1 MKVIDFR
8 VRLRT
13 KELLAAWVPEPA
25 PYFKPYVE
33 LYKMKPRLSFMT
45 VEENLA
51 EMESHGISSAVVCAG
66 NVGEN
71 SLIADLCKKYPDR
84 LIGVAA
90 VDPEAG
96 PVKSYDAL
104 KRAYEDYGLS
114 GLSLTPYICGV
125 RANDP
130 RNYPLFT
137 LSVLMNKPVII
148 HTSLHF
154 NLLQPLD
161 LGNPKYFDQVAVHFP
176 ELRMI
181 MSHAGNGFGL
191 LPLAMAQR
199 HPNIYLEFSALRP
212 KYVRSRVIHA
222 ANSFLKEKCIFG
234 TDYPLLPF
242 EVVEDWKRVIRP
254 ENHSSF
260 FHANALRALGE
271 LL

>member
-1 MKVIDFR
+1 
-8 VRLRT
+8 
-13 KELLAAWVPEPA
+13 
-25 PYFKPYVE
+25 
-33 LYKMKPRLSFMT
+33 MT

-51 EMESHGISSAVVCAG
+51 EMESHGISTAVVCAG
-66 NVGEN
+66 NVREN
-71 SLIADLCKKYPDR
+71 ALIADLCKKYPDI

-90 VDPEAG
+90 VDPESG
-96 PVKSYDAL
+96 PAKSYEAL
-104 KRAYEDYGLS
+104 KRAYEEYDLS
-114 GLSLTPYICGV
+114 GLSLTPYISGV
-125 RANDP
+125 RASDAL
-130 RNYPLFT
+130 NYPLFA
-137 LSVLMNKPVII
+137 LSVFMDKAVII

-242 EVVEDWKRVIRP
+242 HVVNDWRQVIKP
-254 ENHSSF
+254 ENHAGF
-260 FHANALRALGE
+260 FHANALRALGQT
-271 LL
+271 L